1 MIYLHENGV
10 TVVAKSSARGGE
22 MYELNDMQYYVAVDQ
37 WDLSYLIH
45 QRPHKLSE
53 LKKINFD
60 LNRVVTSK
68 VTTMNG
74 IFSDFSD
81 FSVYFWAF
89 FSEL

>member
-37 WDLSYLIH
+37 CDLSYLIH

-53 LKKINFD
+53 LKKISFDEFSNITTKNFFNLFGQ
-60 LNRVVTSK
+60 LN
-68 VTTMNG
+68 
-74 IFSDFSD
+74 
-81 FSVYFWAF
+81 
-89 FSEL
+89 